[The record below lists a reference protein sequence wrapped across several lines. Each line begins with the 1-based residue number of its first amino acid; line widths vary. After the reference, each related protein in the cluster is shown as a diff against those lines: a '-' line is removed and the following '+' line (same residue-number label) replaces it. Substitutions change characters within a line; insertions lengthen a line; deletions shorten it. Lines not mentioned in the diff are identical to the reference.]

1 MILFVMAAPPS
12 TSHDAEQH
20 VTPVRI
26 PLRGAVAANI
36 VG

>member
-1 MILFVMAAPPS
+1 VMAAPPS

-20 VTPVRI
+20 VAPVRI
-26 PLRGAVAANI
+26 PLRGAVAVNI